1 MMYQYTTHH
10 YMDLYPE
17 INFRT
22 IESEERMKEFIEF
35 MRTSFCSG
43 TVSNAKLVSPKEYYE
58 ARCSEYW
65 KGIYL
70 DMLDNLDCHTD
81 KVTKEDFEGYCW
93 FY

>member
-1 MMYQYTTHH
+1 MYQYTTHH

-43 TVSNAKLVSPKEYYE
+43 TVSDAKLVSPKEYYE

-65 KGIYL
+65 KGYEEA
-70 DMLDNLDCHTD
+70 LDNAAKDCSPEWVEEYN
-81 KVTKEDFEGYCW
+81 KLLNNK
-93 FY
+93 

>member
-10 YMDLYPE
+10 YMDLHPE

-43 TVSNAKLVSPKEYYE
+43 NVSDAKLVSPKEYYE

-65 KGIYL
+65 KGYAEA
-70 DMLDNLDCHTD
+70 LDNAAKDCSPEWVEEYN
-81 KVTKEDFEGYCW
+81 KLLNNK
-93 FY
+93 